1 MFVWESRIYLSG
13 NLEKYIFAR
22 DSDSFYSAF
31 SPSRFD
37 PKFSFKKD
45 LTGQWRMEI
54 SILHFANLER
64 YLTMVYFV
72 TLLINNLT
80 WNGLEEKV
88 ELSIFL
94 RIP

>member
-1 MFVWESRIYLSG
+1 
-13 NLEKYIFAR
+13 
-22 DSDSFYSAF
+22 
-31 SPSRFD
+31 
-37 PKFSFKKD
+37 
-45 LTGQWRMEI
+45 MEI

-80 WNGLEEKV
+80 WNGLEGKV